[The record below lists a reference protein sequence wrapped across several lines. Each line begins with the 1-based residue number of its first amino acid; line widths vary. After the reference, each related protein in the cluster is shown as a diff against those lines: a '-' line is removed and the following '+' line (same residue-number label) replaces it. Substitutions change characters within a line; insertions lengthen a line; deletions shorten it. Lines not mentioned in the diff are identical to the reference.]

1 MMTGISGAL
10 ALIAASRS
18 RPLTP
23 GMRMSVMIA
32 SGCVRASSSA
42 TPSAES
48 KQRTAMPACSSAFSS
63 TQRMERSS
71 SLTHTVSGLAIGALE
86 RQVDGEDGLARAA
99 RALDQAAVAADD
111 VLGDGQTEPRA
122 FRPAGDHGVENVLL
136 QVLGYPRAVVLEIG
150 AQHQAVALMADREV
164 AFGARADLDDAT
176 VLDRLGGVAH
186 DVEHRLDQLLRVAL
200 QLRQARVVIA
210 LDGESDGRL
219 DQHQAP
225 HVLEDL
231 VEVDRLFLE
240 RLVRADDAIHQ
251 VAQPVGLVNDDAGIL
266 LEPLVGELALDQP

>member
-1 MMTGISGAL
+1 MMTGISL

-71 SLTHTVSGLAIGALE
+71 SMTHTVSGLAIGALE

-122 FRPAGDHGVENVLL
+122 FRPAGDHGVENVLP
-136 QVLGYPRAVVLEIG
+136 Q
-150 AQHQAVALMADREV
+150 
-164 AFGARADLDDAT
+164 
-176 VLDRLGGVAH
+176 
-186 DVEHRLDQLLRVAL
+186 
-200 QLRQARVVIA
+200 
-210 LDGESDGRL
+210 
-219 DQHQAP
+219 
-225 HVLEDL
+225 VLEDL

-266 LEPLVGELALDQP
+266 LEPLVGEL